1 MNLPLPLNMRTQKG
15 GCILRHSTEI
25 RAPMTLWERFLSI
38 FSKRAAENHMMAR
51 YGYDGASPQRRH
63 EGWVSV
69 GGNAEQINSASR
81 EIIRRKV
88 RDLERNSDIANSVI
102 GAYTRNVVGSGF
114 LPQADTGDE
123 ELNAQIE
130 VLFDEWQKPAN
141 CDITGSQSF
150 LEICNMLVRRM
161 VVDGGMIFVKVRGG
175 DGNIPFQLQAREVSD
190 LDGDYWNSYASRGAT
205 IIGGVEVN
213 AYGKPLAYHIKQLSP
228 DGWDL
233 GSTKRMPAS
242 DVIAVWQKTMPSQI
256 REMPPMAVAV
266 SRVADAEDFM
276 NTVSIKEKIL
286 ASLAV
291 FIKRQEPLTPTM
303 GRAPTAQKET
313 DRYGRMRVSPG
324 MVQELLPGDDVQAV
338 IPNGQATNTREMASI
353 YNRLLS
359 AGQGLSYEAVSRDM
373 SQVNYSSARQGLL
386 EDQKTYQRMQ
396 RFLIDHFLD
405 VLYEEIVVAGVTS
418 GKLAIPDF
426 WANKAQYLKHTWTLP
441 GWSWIDP
448 VKEVNANK
456 IAMESGQ
463 TTLAS
468 VCASRGEDWQDVLRQ
483 RAKEMALQ
491 QELYAE
497 YGVIP
502 EKGDETDEET
512 TVLDEANSEEQE

>member
-1 MNLPLPLNMRTQKG
+1 
-15 GCILRHSTEI
+15 
-25 RAPMTLWERFLSI
+25 
-38 FSKRAAENHMMAR
+38 
-51 YGYDGASPQRRH
+51 
-63 EGWVSV
+63 
-69 GGNAEQINSASR
+69 
-81 EIIRRKV
+81 
-88 RDLERNSDIANSVI
+88 
-102 GAYTRNVVGSGF
+102 
-114 LPQADTGDE
+114 
-123 ELNAQIE
+123 
-130 VLFDEWQKPAN
+130 
-141 CDITGSQSF
+141 
-150 LEICNMLVRRM
+150 
-161 VVDGGMIFVKVRGG
+161 
-175 DGNIPFQLQAREVSD
+175 
-190 LDGDYWNSYASRGAT
+190 
-205 IIGGVEVN
+205 
-213 AYGKPLAYHIKQLSP
+213 
-228 DGWDL
+228 
-233 GSTKRMPAS
+233 
-242 DVIAVWQKTMPSQI
+242 
-256 REMPPMAVAV
+256 
-266 SRVADAEDFM
+266 
-276 NTVSIKEKIL
+276 
-286 ASLAV
+286 
-291 FIKRQEPLTPTM
+291 
-303 GRAPTAQKET
+303 
-313 DRYGRMRVSPG
+313 
-324 MVQELLPGDDVQAV
+324 
-338 IPNGQATNTREMASI
+338 
-353 YNRLLS
+353 
-359 AGQGLSYEAVSRDM
+359 M